1 MKPFGVVTR
10 RTVIILVLATLAIGG
25 VLAWSQMGAA
35 VGINSLFGG
44 KLKPHLQDHDE
55 ESHGE
60 QKIIVTS
67 PKIED
72 VIVTEPF
79 VCQIRSQR
87 HIEVRALEGGY
98 LDKILVNE
106 GQAVKEGDV
115 MFQILPTL
123 YKAKLDA
130 ENAKA
135 KLAQLKYKYT
145 QQLVTKKVVSE
156 NEASLLEAELAEAQ
170 ANATLAGAEFNFT
183 DVRARFD
190 GIVDRLLQREG
201 SLIKEGDI
209 LTTLADNS
217 VMWVY
222 FNVPEKYYLHYMAT
236 RDEREKDDKI
246 DLVLANGET
255 FPQPG
260 KVSAIEADFNNQNG
274 NIKFRADFVNPDG
287 LLRHGQTGT
296 IKIRRP
302 LKNVLVIPQRATFEI
317 LDKRY
322 VWVVDKND
330 IAHQTTITVKYELE
344 DIFVV
349 GSGLDVSDKFVL
361 EGLREVEEGEKV
373 EYEFRTPEEALK
385 NPKFHAE

>member
-1 MKPFGVVTR
+1 MKLFVVVMR
-10 RTVIILVLATLAIGG
+10 RIVIIFGLAMLAIGG
-25 VLAWSQMGAA
+25 VLAWSPMGAA
-35 VGINSLFGG
+35 VGIHTLFSG
-44 KLKPHLQDHDE
+44 KLKSQFQKHDE
-55 ESHGE
+55 EFHPA
-60 QKIIVTS
+60 QKIIVSS

-72 VIVTEPF
+72 VVVTESF

-145 QQLVTKKVVSE
+145 QQLVAKNVVSE
-156 NEASLLEAELAEAQ
+156 NEAALLQAELAQAQ
-170 ANATLAGAEFNFT
+170 ANANLAGAEFNFT

-222 FNVPEKYYLHYMAT
+222 FNVPEKYYLNYMAT
-236 RDEREKDDKI
+236 RNERTRAGGRQDI
-246 DLVLANGET
+246 PA
-255 FPQPG
+255 
-260 KVSAIEADFNNQNG
+260 ARQN
-274 NIKFRADFVNPDG
+274 
-287 LLRHGQTGT
+287 
-296 IKIRRP
+296 
-302 LKNVLVIPQRATFEI
+302 
-317 LDKRY
+317 
-322 VWVVDKND
+322 
-330 IAHQTTITVKYELE
+330 
-344 DIFVV
+344 
-349 GSGLDVSDKFVL
+349 
-361 EGLREVEEGEKV
+361 
-373 EYEFRTPEEALK
+373 
-385 NPKFHAE
+385 